1 MRATLRATLAI
12 LLIGV
17 ITFCVITISGILSR
31 PLRADLTENRLYTLS
46 ESTRNI
52 VGGIAEPVTLKLFY
66 SKAAALKGPESMRL
80 YNNYYV
86 YVRDLLKEYAKLADG
101 KIRLEFVDPRP
112 DSEAAAEAVRYGLPS
127 EPVTNEE
134 RFFFGLV
141 IITEFGREKTI
152 PFFTLDRQGLLEY
165 DISRALFNA
174 TQRAR
179 KRIGVLS
186 SLDLFGSS
194 VSPYMTKMLKM
205 QGREVP
211 GAWNLVGQLRQDY
224 QLVPLRTDA
233 DRIEDIDALLI
244 VHPKNIHERTLYA
257 IDQYVMRS
265 GKLVVFVDPYF
276 TSDTAPGEFDPKA
289 ASGQSG
295 DFSRLLRAW
304 GLEMAQGVV
313 VADPNLGSPVQLSEG
328 ERNRKL
334 ITMLSLSGPALNR
347 NEPVTAKLD
356 DIKMLNA
363 GHLRVR
369 EVRNVRART
378 LLLTTESANVIK
390 TEGLDLQN
398 PDPEAILQKFKS
410 GREPLIL
417 GTKLTGRF
425 ESAFAGSPG
434 GESKPKTPES
444 EKSGK
449 ADTAARG
456 LTKSKEMTTIIVY
469 SDVDMISNLFL
480 DSGNSS
486 MTDLPGGNNNLLLNT
501 MEELV
506 GTNTLAGVRTR
517 GEYIRPFKVIDN
529 IEAKFD
535 AANSHKIWLLKSDIA
550 NAQKQLA
557 LLDRKSADQQVP
569 LLKNETLNRKKEIEG
584 RIAKQRRELWDL
596 NEDKRQEVDRLIS
609 MLKVSYMLLAP
620 IIVLITAG
628 IVSAYRA
635 VKKRNMVWRPL

>member
-1 MRATLRATLAI
+1 MRATLKATLAI

-17 ITFCVITISGILSR
+17 ITFCAITISSILSR

-46 ESTRNI
+46 ESTRSI
-52 VGGIAEPVTLKLFY
+52 IGGTSEPLTLKLFY

-86 YVRDLLKEYAKLADG
+86 YVRDLLKEYAKLAG
-101 KIRLEFVDPRP
+101 AKIRLEFVDPRP
-112 DSEAAAEAVRYGLPS
+112 DSEAAAEAVRYGLAS

-141 IITEFGREKTI
+141 ILTEFGREKTI

-205 QGREVP
+205 QGREVS
-211 GAWNLVGQLRQDY
+211 GAWNLVEQLKQDY
-224 QLVPLRTDA
+224 QLVPLRTDT
-233 DRIEDIDALLI
+233 DRIEDVDALLI
-244 VHPKNIHERTLYA
+244 VHPKNVHERTLYA

-276 TSDTAPGEFDPKA
+276 TADAAPGEVDPKTA
-289 ASGQSG
+289 GGQSA

-313 VADPNLGSPVQLSEG
+313 VADPNLGSLVQLSEG
-328 ERNRKL
+328 ERNRKP

-356 DIKMLNA
+356 DVKMLNA
-363 GHLRVR
+363 GHLQVR

-417 GTKLTGRF
+417 GTRLTGRF
-425 ESAFAGSPG
+425 DSAFNGTAGPG
-434 GESKPKTPES
+434 NNSKAPEDEKAGKTGAATKGLA
-444 EKSGK
+444 KS
-449 ADTAARG
+449 R
-456 LTKSKEMTTIIVY
+456 EMTTIIVY

-550 NAQKQLA
+550 NAQRQLA
-557 LLDRKSADQQVP
+557 LLDRKLADQQVP

-584 RIAKQRRELWDL
+584 MIAKQRRELWDL
-596 NEDKRQEVDRLIS
+596 NEHKRQEVDRLIS
-609 MLKVSYMLLAP
+609 VLKVSYMLLTP
-620 IIVLITAG
+620 IIVLVTAG

-635 VKKRNMVWRPL
+635 MKKRNMVWRPL